1 MLLLCFLASIVS
13 EEKLAA
19 KQPYLY
25 LSICNEIFFLWLFE
39 DFLFITSFEQ
49 SNYDVA
55 LCNFLSISCVQVYL
69 ASWIYGFIVLSN
81 VEIFWLVLHFF
92 PVPHPFLL
100 IFRDYKYTVRL
111 LKVVHSSLTFFS
123 LFSSFSPFPRDSF

>member
-39 DFLFITSFEQ
+39 DFLFITGFEQ

-69 ASWIYGFIVLSN
+69 ASWIYGFIVFIKCGNFLASSSFLSC
-81 VEIFWLVLHFF
+81 
-92 PVPHPFLL
+92 PPP
-100 IFRDYKYTVRL
+100 
-111 LKVVHSSLTFFS
+111 
-123 LFSSFSPFPRDSF
+123 FSSNLQGLQVYC